1 MAVRYFRTG
10 ILLRYFPT
18 AVPAAA
24 CKFRRE
30 IMELSRHISFAI
42 LTIAVMTVSALLL
55 EHSGVLARAFRTE
68 ILARV
73 NDGDVVKAADIS
85 NAALR

>member
-1 MAVRYFRTG
+1 
-10 ILLRYFPT
+10 
-18 AVPAAA
+18 
-24 CKFRRE
+24 
-30 IMELSRHISFAI
+30 MESSLHISFAI
-42 LTIAVMTVSALLL
+42 LTIAVMTVSVLLL

-73 NDGDVVKAADIS
+73 DDGDVVKAADIS